1 MLPHSAP
8 CHPAGRYAT
17 LAAVSTTKSATKKT
31 TKAVTRKPAKAATRK
46 SAKVRTAAPRT
57 AAEVFAE
64 VEARAAEVGVE
75 LRDGAASRE
84 IARTEKAL
92 GLSLPDDIRAW
103 YRLHDGS
110 DGTDPFLWPLAHIRE
125 ARKHFEDLLEPHQFI
140 LGGIEDSVSYIDLS
154 PAGAGR
160 IFHFT
165 AETGPEATF
174 DTFLEWLVS
183 FDWDWDLD

>member
-1 MLPHSAP
+1 MNTTKSATKKATKAVTKK
-8 CHPAGRYAT
+8 PA
-17 LAAVSTTKSATKKT
+17 KSATKKT
-31 TKAVTRKPAKAATRK
+31 TKAVTRKPARSATKK
-46 SAKVRTAAPRT
+46 SAKVRAAAPRT
-57 AAEVFAE
+57 ADEIFAE

-75 LRDGAASRE
+75 LRDGATSRE

-103 YRLHDGS
+103 YRRHDGS
-110 DGTDPFLWPLAHIRE
+110 DGTDPFLWPLAQIRE
-125 ARKHFEDLLEPHQFI
+125 SRKHLEDLLEPHHFV

-183 FDWDWDLD
+183 FDWDWDLG

>member
-1 MLPHSAP
+1 
-8 CHPAGRYAT
+8 
-17 LAAVSTTKSATKKT
+17 VSTTKSSTKKAAKSATKKT
-31 TKAVTRKPAKAATRK
+31 TKAVTRKPAKSATK
-46 SAKVRTAAPRT
+46 KVAKVRTAAPRT

-125 ARKHFEDLLEPHQFI
+125 ARKHLEDLLEPHHFI

-165 AETGPEATF
+165 AETGPEARF

-183 FDWDWDLD
+183 FDWDWDLA